1 MVGFVHTFYNIG
13 CVVTWATT
21 IGLQR
26 VAVQTRAAPTV
37 LFVAFT
43 HVGAS
48 LVGAPDQLYGL
59 SIGLKTPVTRQME
72 V

>member
-1 MVGFVHTFYNIG
+1 MG
-13 CVVTWATT
+13 CSPDPFTVV
-21 IGLQR
+21 
-26 VAVQTRAAPTV
+26 PTV

-43 HVGAS
+43 PVGAS